1 MNSFPHLKDT
11 RFPDLGNVDVY
22 KYQNEFDYARY
33 DAEQMDILLCSVPW
47 DMGEAHVGNRTISG
61 IGNVVYF
68 GSEEKRDEWF
78 NSITDD
84 RCYRFETKYRQ
95 LHRDNEITV
104 PVPFDAASKYNYLVV
119 RYKPFATDGD
129 YVQYETGDGLN
140 EWFWFI
146 REVEFIAPNATK
158 LHLLNDAFQTFI
170 YRLNVT
176 GMVLERGHAPLF
188 ETMADKYLLDPVNN
202 NAGLLTE
209 DVNYG
214 RQPSRV
220 QTVKTHV
227 FNSNTYACF
236 AVSSNVKYDSWGS
249 KDNDDWICP
258 ASYSYTIDGV
268 PTFYV
273 FAMATS
279 DLNSF
284 LSNIKDD
291 YPQFLQSVKGVFFA
305 PQELVSLGTK
315 FTFANIDCYPVS
327 SVREKGTLLTLTKSL
342 FKFDDRYKEL
352 AKLYTSPYSHIEVT
366 DENGNVIVV
375 NVEDISGNK
384 LDFNACMSL
393 SFPAIQVQA
402 HLLNVGGSNLTL
414 SFKNISEKSL
424 TIGGKW
430 YETLCEWDVPLFGV
444 VLSGTKHNDYAT
456 HFTRAQQ
463 KISYDNEYDSAIAS
477 ATAQS
482 ANTKASAATA
492 NTNANNR
499 AGVITDNAALQ
510 ATCNNSLTSAG
521 NTLVSSDFGSDMLLN
536 LAATAAANSY
546 TSASANNQIQMTEA
560 TAAASQAANVAN
572 TAIGAASNLGTG
584 DIGGALS
591 AVASGIVSG
600 VTLQATTEAG
610 VNYTSA
616 QASASNGFNSTKCA
630 QTNSAGEQKCTN
642 AKTAANSR
650 RDASNA
656 LTTGSAANSAACMI
670 ANASNDKTTADA
682 NADRTYNAQSANA
695 TRAKNTAQNE
705 VSNSIKQAR
714 LEAPYEFGE
723 ISHTDNATTK
733 PMALI
738 ANVVTQ
744 AQNAIKAAGDEF
756 LRYGYMY
763 DQYWEF
769 DGDWNIGKKFTY
781 WKLRD
786 FWVSGLNIP
795 DMYVDKIRF
804 FLFGGVT
811 VWRKPED
818 IGNTT
823 IYENL

>member
-47 DMGEAHVGNRTISG
+47 DMGEAHIGNRTISG

-78 NSITDD
+78 NSIPGD

-104 PVPFDAASKYNYLVV
+104 PVPFDVASKYNYLVV
-119 RYKPFATDGD
+119 RYKPFASEGD
-129 YVQYETGDGLN
+129 FVQYETGDGLN

-170 YRLNVT
+170 YRLHVT

-188 ETMADKYLLDPVNN
+188 ETFADEYLTDPISK

-209 DVNYG
+209 DVNFG
-214 RQPSRV
+214 RVPSRV
-220 QTVKTHV
+220 SRTESHV
-227 FNSNTYACF
+227 FNSDTYACF
-236 AVSSNVKYDSWGS
+236 AVSSNPKAEWGS
-249 KDNDDWICP
+249 KGDNDWVCP
-258 ASYSYTIDGV
+258 ASYTYTVDGV

-273 FAMATS
+273 FGVEVAV
-279 DLNSF
+279 LNSF
-284 LSNIKDD
+284 LANIKSG
-291 YPQFLQSVKGVFFA
+291 YPQFLQSVKGIFFA
-305 PQELVSLGTK
+305 PKELVSAGTA
-315 FTFANIDCYPVS
+315 FEFAETVCYPIS
-327 SVREKGTLLTLTKSL
+327 SKRYTRHLLELSKEKFGFPSK
-342 FKFDDRYKEL
+342 YEQL

-366 DENGNVIVV
+366 DENGNVIIV
-375 NVEDISGNK
+375 NVEDVSGSS
-384 LDFNACMSL
+384 LDFNACLSL
-393 SFPAIQVQA
+393 SFPSIQVQA
-402 HLLNVGGSNLTL
+402 HLLNVGGSSLAL
-414 SFKNISEKSL
+414 SFKNITAKSL

-430 YETLCEWDVPLFGV
+430 YETLLEWDVPMFGV
-444 VLSGTKHNDYAT
+444 VLSGTAHNDYAT
-456 HFTRAQQ
+456 HFTRIQQ
-463 KISYDNEYDSAIAS
+463 KVAYDNTYDSAIAS
-477 ATAQS
+477 ALVKKT
-482 ANTKASAATA
+482 NTHDMADTVK
-492 NTNANNR
+492 TNADNS
-499 AGVITDNAALQ
+499 ADTITDNAELQKDYNDAIKKASDKRIDDDQ
-510 ATCNNSLTSAG
+510 ATELHLNTALTGYAQTY
-521 NTLVSSDFGSDMLLN
+521 TL
-536 LAATAAANSY
+536 T
-546 TSASANNQIQMTEA
+546 SANNQIQMTEA
-560 TAAASQAANVAN
+560 TAAASQASNAV
-572 TAIGAASNLGTG
+572 GAAAGIGTSLATG
-584 DIGGALS
+584 NVGGAISS
-591 AVASGIVSG
+591 ALSGIAG
-600 VTLQATTEAG
+600 AATIQCTTEAG
-610 VNYTSA
+610 VNYTAAQA
-616 QASASNGFNSTKCA
+616 QASNTFDNHNSIDTNLAIADKNTHQKTAIESQTNASNDLA
-630 QTNSAGEQKCTN
+630 
-642 AKTAANSR
+642 
-650 RDASNA
+650 
-656 LTTGSAANSAACMI
+656 TGTAANSAATMKTNA
-670 ANASNDKTTADA
+670 ANIKSVQK
-682 NADRTYNAQSANA
+682 ANA
-695 TRAKNTAQNE
+695 TALQSTENANAAREKDTAQNE
-705 VSNSIKQAR
+705 VTNSIKQAK

-723 ISHTDNATTK
+723 ISNTDNATTK

-744 AQNAIKAAGDEF
+744 ALNAIKAAGDEF

-769 DGDWNIGKKFTY
+769 DGNWNIGKKFTY